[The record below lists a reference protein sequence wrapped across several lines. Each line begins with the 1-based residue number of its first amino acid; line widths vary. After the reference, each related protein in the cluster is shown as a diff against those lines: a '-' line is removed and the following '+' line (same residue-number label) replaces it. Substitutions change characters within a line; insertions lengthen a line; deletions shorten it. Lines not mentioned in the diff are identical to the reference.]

1 MKFLFSKKDTGKKG
15 EDIACEY
22 LKKLGWHIIERNYH
36 YSRYAEIDIV
46 AKEQDTLVFVEVKTR
61 STTNFGHP
69 FEAVDK
75 NKLQNI
81 FKAALSYLEKT
92 KEHYTGYRIDVIS
105 VLGIEQPKI
114 EHLKDISLN

>member
-1 MKFLFSKKDTGKKG
+1 MKEGIHPNYVDSV
-15 EDIACEY
+15 IRCAC
-22 LKKLGWHIIERNYH
+22 GN
-36 YSRYAEIDIV
+36 
-46 AKEQDTLVFVEVKTR
+46 EVKTR